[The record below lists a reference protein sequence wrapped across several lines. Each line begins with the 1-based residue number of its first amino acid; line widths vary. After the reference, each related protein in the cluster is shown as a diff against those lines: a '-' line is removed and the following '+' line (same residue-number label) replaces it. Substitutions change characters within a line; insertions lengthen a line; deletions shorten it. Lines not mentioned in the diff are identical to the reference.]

1 MNKITTIYCVLC
13 VAVLIAGCAFL
24 PQRIT
29 TAPDGT
35 VTQQVDMEATVA
47 IAQLSAQL
55 SSQAVDLFI
64 VLNDELKIVDPERY
78 DKELQGRKERAERD
92 RALLDAAIQKFM
104 GVYGIMPAQPD
115 NTPLQ

>member
-13 VAVLIAGCAFL
+13 VAVLIAGCALL

-35 VTQQVDMEATVA
+35 VTKQVDMEATVA

-55 SSQAVDLFI
+55 STQAVDIFI
-64 VLNDELKIVDPERY
+64 ALNDELKLIDPERY
-78 DKELQGRKERAERD
+78 DKELQERKDKAARD
-92 RALLDAAIQKFM
+92 QALLDAVIQKFV
-104 GVYGIMPAQPD
+104 GVYGIMPTAAP
-115 NTPLQ
+115 TPLQ